1 MNLPANAD
9 KTDRKERIS
18 PRVRQAIESIL
29 NGTARSQR
37 QAARECGLSEEHLCR
52 ALKKPQV
59 RAFYERRTR
68 ETLASAIPK
77 AAGVLVHLM
86 ENGQSEHVR
95 KDVATHILS
104 LAGIIVKD
112 GSPPLSVAIGLQQQA
127 GYIIKPKSPDGSEA
141 VVRSDTSDEQTEGRP
156 YRPVRLS

>member
-1 MNLPANAD
+1 MNCRKRR

-59 RAFYERRTR
+59 RAFYERRTQ
-68 ETLASAIPK
+68 TLASAIPK

-104 LAGIIVKD
+104 SAGIIVKD

-127 GYIIKPKSPDGSEA
+127 GDIIELQEPRRP
-141 VVRSDTSDEQTEGRP
+141 RSCGPIR
-156 YRPVRLS
+156 YL